1 MSTRKDIAIGK
12 VMKDLESLA
21 NLVLSQLDQ
30 IEILLN
36 QGEMTL
42 SEEESEVFLFQEEHI
57 DKLEVKLSERIV
69 NTIVLYQ
76 PVASEIRQI
85 IASYRIVNS
94 LERIGDYAVDLVKF
108 LQNIKSLK
116 VYNELAELI
125 NSLFIS
131 SIEMLKKSL
140 ISFIQQDKESALW
153 VLKKDAEVDEMSQ
166 KMMKK
171 VIQKSKNFD
180 EKKKVIV
187 SFITIKEMIDNIERI
202 ADHATNIAES
212 SIYFIEGKD
221 VRHLPFFDED

>member
-42 SEEESEVFLFQEEHI
+42 SEEDSEVFLFQEEHI